1 MAQPLRTIPEK
12 LERLESF
19 IRNLPNTL
27 PVQPIEQSKYAMLMN
42 LTLPAELVEDKGEPG
57 AFSHLMKDIFGWRA
71 DTSDGIITIEERGP
85 ALLGSVSVFR
95 EMTTKYAKNAVI
107 EKWLDNIL
115 VGLEKVFS
123 KSNIPLPT
131 SGSSTPSSVD
141 PNELKRKASHSEPED
156 SDSGSEVLETKK
168 KVKKKKQ
175 GVTRTVTIRDEVEL
189 EEFSDKITG
198 KGRVPNP
205 IISQLAIR
213 CKEKVTQASWWRC
226 MGFKDF
232 VKAEG
237 PCNFKRIGN
246 ADQARILTHAKQCR
260 HLPRNLKVIASDAA
274 ANSALGANVKKGGP
288 VTSGNAV
295 PKSASVLTPSSS
307 QLKLTHDFTAQG
319 KKEVADEINHRIMQL
334 ICCDGIPPHILDS
347 PRWKNLME
355 YCCRNGPNRPYTPLK
370 NERNLTVTF
379 DGGSIRKPQ
388 SVYTTHITTEDRITY
403 FWNGDEASDRSHD
416 AEYVNEVIDK
426 TVTAVGG
433 PSKVVSLNSD
443 NTGNVRK
450 GRQDYTLVHSTVLN
464 TRDSPHAFHNTI
476 GEINKLSWIQPMIS
490 MAARV
495 IKYSRKSNI
504 SSSALKKDAAESRE
518 LERSKGLISVGGTR
532 FATHYSSLTS
542 LEPHL
547 RAIQRLVEN
556 GTIEIKANKT
566 VKSFFTSRIAN
577 AADVY
582 VFWLAIAA
590 TLKNLFLDEQ
600 AISKLGLT
608 SECIQDIIRIVN
620 KRYKDFID
628 DSPTDIYFSAFY
640 LDPRFAHSNI
650 LKTPTTGSTTTGFTI
665 RVPTASSTSN
675 NGILHPKAFQHAKTF
690 LKTVLQ
696 NEVDALSKY
705 GDKALLHN
713 LFQTRYHR
721 KDELV
726 EAFKS
731 QLLAF
736 GRNQFPFKSGCNQDT
751 DPLKWWKHLTQD
763 ENADVLATINV
774 KIFAVLPNSMPDERT
789 VSEFTQQNSALRGN
803 QSVSTL
809 VDIVQVGQWY
819 KVHSPRIAGGPV
831 KPPRQPVVKFRDMTR
846 ELQNGEVTQCLSAEY
861 EWDSSEVINNTAV
874 TPYVPG
880 GREYRREEL
889 SSSQVGAA
897 VSPVTRSEPEDV

>member
-1 MAQPLRTIPEK
+1 
-12 LERLESF
+12 
-19 IRNLPNTL
+19 
-27 PVQPIEQSKYAMLMN
+27 
-42 LTLPAELVEDKGEPG
+42 
-57 AFSHLMKDIFGWRA
+57 
-71 DTSDGIITIEERGP
+71 
-85 ALLGSVSVFR
+85 
-95 EMTTKYAKNAVI
+95 
-107 EKWLDNIL
+107 
-115 VGLEKVFS
+115 
-123 KSNIPLPT
+123 
-131 SGSSTPSSVD
+131 
-141 PNELKRKASHSEPED
+141 
-156 SDSGSEVLETKK
+156 
-168 KVKKKKQ
+168 
-175 GVTRTVTIRDEVEL
+175 
-189 EEFSDKITG
+189 
-198 KGRVPNP
+198 
-205 IISQLAIR
+205 
-213 CKEKVTQASWWRC
+213 

-246 ADQARILTHAKQCR
+246 ADQAHILTHAKQCR

-274 ANSALGANVKKGGP
+274 ADSGLGVNVKKGGP
-288 VTSGNAV
+288 VASGNAV
-295 PKSASVLTPSSS
+295 PKSASVSTPSSS
-307 QLKLTHDFTAQG
+307 QSKLTHDFTAQG
-319 KKEVADEINHRIMQL
+319 KKGVADEINYRIMQL

-355 YCCRNGPNRPYTPLK
+355 YCCRNGPNCTYTPVSSSLMATSIIP
-370 NERNLTVTF
+370 NEASLVQKLTLEQLRNEWNLTVTF

-403 FWNGDEASDRSHD
+403 FWNGNEASDRSHD
-416 AEYVNEVIDK
+416 AEYVNKVIDK

-433 PSKVVSLNSD
+433 PSKVASLNSD

-490 MAARV
+490 MAAKV
-495 IKYSRKSNI
+495 IKYLRKSNI
-504 SSSALKKDAAESRE
+504 SSSALKKDAAESCK

-532 FATHYSSLTS
+532 FATHYSSLAS

-566 VKSFFTSRIAN
+566 VKSFFTSRSDVNTFEITRYQYLAIVGPIARLLWSLESTVAN

-590 TLKNLFLDEQ
+590 TLKNLFSDEQ
-600 AISKLGLT
+600 AVSKLGLT

-650 LKTPTTGSTTTGFTI
+650 LKTLTTGSTTTGFTI
-665 RVPTASSTSN
+665 HVPTASSTNN
-675 NGILHPKAFQHAKTF
+675 NGILHPKAFQRAKTF

-736 GRNQFPFKSGCNQDT
+736 GRNQFPFKSGRNQDT

-789 VSEFTQQNSALRGN
+789 VSEFTRQNSALRGN

-819 KVHSPRIAGGPV
+819 KVHSPRVCSRCSHQLVLTDIC
-831 KPPRQPVVKFRDMTR
+831 RLL
-846 ELQNGEVTQCLSAEY
+846 ESLSNHHV
-861 EWDSSEVINNTAV
+861 D
-874 TPYVPG
+874 
-880 GREYRREEL
+880 L
-889 SSSQVGAA
+889 L
-897 VSPVTRSEPEDV
+897 